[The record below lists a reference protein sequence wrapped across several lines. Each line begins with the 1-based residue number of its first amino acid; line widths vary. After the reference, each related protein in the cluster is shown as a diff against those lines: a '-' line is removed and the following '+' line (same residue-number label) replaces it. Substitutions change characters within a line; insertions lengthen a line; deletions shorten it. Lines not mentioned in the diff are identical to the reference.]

1 LDDRASLGYTSVMH
15 MGMDANLAM
24 LLRDLS
30 EPQRAA
36 VTHVDGPILILA
48 GPGSGKTRVV
58 TRRAAHLALTTTSA
72 RNILAVTFTNK
83 AAREM
88 RERIESLSV
97 AGGMTVA
104 TFHALGAR
112 LLREYPEPAG
122 VMRDFTIFDTDDRR
136 KLLKKAIV
144 ACGLSTTNWQP
155 AMVEREISLAKSAM
169 QTVAV
174 YSAAAMD
181 WRQRTIARIY
191 ETYEQMAREM
201 NALDFDDLL
210 MRVATMLERD
220 ASLRD
225 HLEARFPYVLV
236 DEYQD
241 TNAAQYRIA
250 HLLTR
255 DGKNLCCT
263 GDPDQSIYA
272 WRGADIENIMS
283 FERDYPG
290 AAVVRL
296 EQNYRS
302 TGCILA
308 AAGALIRGN
317 TQRKEKELWT
327 ENPDGAKV
335 RVIEHETADGE
346 AVVTVA
352 EISGLIRSGTSPK
365 DIAVFYRLNSM
376 SRTIEEALIRAG
388 IAYQIAR
395 GVEFYKRK
403 EIRDALAYLRVIVNH
418 ADEIALLRIINTPT
432 RGIGDTTVKRLV
444 HTAQERGVR
453 LYDLLTDGASNLN
466 VGRCEAKVRVFGK
479 LLGDLSAVVA
489 WPAAKAVDHV
499 ISHSG
504 LRAFY
509 APQSAIDDGPD
520 GNLDELIS
528 AAADFDAEHPGAT
541 VSDWLEQTALVSDVD
556 GLSSAQGVVTLMTL
570 HAAKGLEFPIV
581 YMIGLEEGV
590 LPMRRHD
597 DDDGDDEEERRLCFV
612 GMTRAKERL
621 TLTRARYRKVYGVP
635 QRTTR
640 SRFLD
645 ELPKSKLEWSS
656 DNDAGGGGGKSG
668 RRKPAA
674 PTGQLPADIEQ
685 WRVGSLVR
693 HPDCGLGRITAM
705 HRGPRRT
712 HVDVE
717 FQEGGQRSWVL
728 EFAQLE
734 RVGFDEID

>member
-1 LDDRASLGYTSVMH
+1 
-15 MGMDANLAM
+15 MGMDANLEM

-30 EPQRAA
+30 EPQRTA
-36 VTHVDGPILILA
+36 VTHVEGPILILA

-58 TRRAAHLALTTTSA
+58 TRRAAHLAATTTSA

-88 RERIESLSV
+88 RERMESLSV

-112 LLREYPEPAG
+112 LLREYPDSAG
-122 VMRDFTIFDTDDRR
+122 ITRDFTIFDTDDRR

-144 ACGLSTTNWQP
+144 ACDLSTTNWQP
-155 AMVEREISLAKSAM
+155 AMVEREISLAKSSM
-169 QTVAV
+169 QTVRV
-174 YSAAAMD
+174 YTEAAMD

-191 ETYEQMAREM
+191 ETYENMAREM

-210 MRVATMLERD
+210 MRVATMLEKD
-220 ASLRD
+220 DSLRD

-255 DGKNLCCT
+255 DSKNLCCT

-283 FERDYPG
+283 FDRDHPG
-290 AAVVRL
+290 AVVVRL

-302 TGCILA
+302 TGSILA
-308 AAGALIRGN
+308 AAAALIRGN
-317 TQRKEKELWT
+317 TQRKQKDLWT
-327 ENPDGAKV
+327 DNAAGKKV
-335 RVIEHETADGE
+335 RVVEHETAEDE
-346 AVVTVA
+346 AGLTVA

-376 SRTIEEALIRAG
+376 SRTFEEALIREG
-388 IAYQIAR
+388 VAYQIAR

-403 EIRDALAYLRVIVNH
+403 EIRDALAYLRVMVNH
-418 ADEIALLRIINTPT
+418 ADEIALLRIINTPA
-432 RGIGDTTVKRLV
+432 RGIGDTTIKRLLGI
-444 HTAQERGVR
+444 AQERGVQ
-453 LYDLLTDGASNLN
+453 LYDLLTAGDSELD
-466 VGRCEAKVRVFGK
+466 VGRSEAKVRVFGT
-479 LLGDLSAVVA
+479 LLGELSAVA
-489 WPAAKAVDHV
+489 EWPAGKAAEFV
-499 ISHSG
+499 ISHTG

-509 APQSAIDDGPD
+509 APQSDGDDGP
-520 GNLDELIS
+520 GANLDELIN
-528 AAADFDAEHPGAT
+528 AAADFDSENPDAKVA
-541 VSDWLEQTALVSDVD
+541 DWLEQTALVSDVD
-556 GLSSAQGVVTLMTL
+556 GLSGEHGVVTLMTL

-581 YMIGLEEGV
+581 YMIGLEEGI
-590 LPMRRHD
+590 LPMRRRD
-597 DDDGDDEEERRLCFV
+597 EEDLDDEEERRLCFV
-612 GMTRAKERL
+612 GMTRAMERL
-621 TLTRARYRKVYGVP
+621 TLTRARYRTLYGAA
-635 QRTTR
+635 QRTAR

-645 ELPKSKLEWSS
+645 ELPRNELEWLDDQASS
-656 DNDAGGGGGKSG
+656 VHGNRVRASSVGVRKPG
-668 RRKPAA
+668 RRTPSA
-674 PTGQLPADIEQ
+674 PTGQLPDDLDQ

-705 HRGPRRT
+705 HRGARRT

-734 RVGFDEID
+734 RVSFEEVD